1 MQKLLLLPL
10 LILCYGIY
18 GQGFAAKE
26 SSIFLPQ
33 KKKVILYENQNSQKL
48 ILFRTDLQV
57 NTDGVPT
64 SYHPFDL
71 RGTTKAMNTILN
83 AVAIYR
89 LSDKVKISI
98 PPAKYSKKERD
109 KMTAEAYHVF
119 EQWRDGGYSSKY
131 PDGYEIRWQNV
142 LIAKDGKPCIFQKG
156 EYAGYFASATS
167 LKNNLNN
174 KGECECDD
182 QVNPLKVPTL
192 VLVGGKSNVLK
203 DFGAE
208 VGDLLVA
215 YNTDSKKLVYAIIGD
230 KGPEHNLGEGSVIL
244 NMKLLAKTQYPRV
257 RADTY
262 GLAITN
268 NPMICIIPASRGYK
282 LQKTYSQENIQSR
295 IAAWFATQGITE
307 EKEIIQ
313 FLEQNKGRF

>member
-10 LILCYGIY
+10 LMLCYGIY
-18 GQGFAAKE
+18 GQGFLAKE
-26 SSIFLPQ
+26 SGIFPPQ
-33 KKKVILYENQNSQKL
+33 QKRVILYENKNSQKL
-48 ILFRTDLQV
+48 ILFRTNLQV

-83 AVAIYR
+83 AAAIYR

-98 PPAKYSKKERD
+98 PPAKYSKEERA
-109 KMTAEAYHVF
+109 KMTAEAYRVF
-119 EQWRDGGYSSKY
+119 EQWRDGGYSSKH

-142 LIAKDGKPCIFQKG
+142 LIAKGGKPCIIQKG

-167 LKNNLNN
+167 LKNNLSN

-203 DFGAE
+203 DFGAK

-215 YNTDSKKLVYAIIGD
+215 YNTYNKKLVYAIISD
-230 KGPEHNLGEGSVIL
+230 TGPEHNLGEGSVIL
-244 NMKLLAKTQYPRV
+244 NMKLLAKTQFPRT

-262 GLAITN
+262 GLATSN

-282 LQKTYSQENIQSR
+282 PQKPYSQENIRSR
-295 IAAWFATQGITE
+295 IAEWFAAQSMSE
-307 EKEIIQ
+307 EKDIVK
-313 FLEQNKGRF
+313 FLEQNKGQF